1 MFRVLLKHKLVECKQ
16 YFLSSTVQVM
26 SSHEANEDNLV
37 KVLRD
42 SEEVV
47 ICELSEAYPVNLCK
61 DLFQACI
68 IY

>member
-26 SSHEANEDNLV
+26 SSREANEDNLV

-42 SEEVV
+42 SEEEV
-47 ICELSEAYPVNLCK
+47 ICELSEAYSVNLCK